1 MRGSGGSDFGEA
13 AVGLA
18 PLPGHEFS
26 FIIPRAAETAA
37 IPPPEIRPMSALAI
51 VRPEEVGLSSN
62 RLARISAWMR
72 TQIEAKRTAGIVTL
86 VSRRGKT
93 AFLDV
98 AGQADVARAQ
108 PMTTDTIFR
117 IYSMT
122 KPLTSVA
129 IMMLYEEARFQLDD
143 PISRFIPAFANQRV
157 YVGGSRGKMETVP
170 AAREITFR
178 DLLTHTSGLTYG
190 FMEATPVDG
199 HYRSNRID
207 FQTQETTLK
216 ELVEKAAEAP
226 LLAHPGTRWN
236 YSIATDVLGY
246 LVEVI
251 SGVPFETYLKE
262 RVIDPLGLVDTDFHV
277 PETKHARLAA
287 NYAPDGKGGLQ
298 LIDDPTQSRYLR
310 PRSVNSGGGG
320 LVSTAADYA
329 RFCRFMLNKGT
340 LDGKRLLGRKTV
352 ELMTSNH
359 LKGDMADMGT
369 PRFSE
374 TTYEGIGFGLG
385 FSVMIDPAKAQILGS
400 PGEYA
405 WGGAAS
411 TAFWCDP
418 SEDMFVVFLTQLM
431 PSSSYPFRR
440 ELRVLTYQSIVE

>member
-1 MRGSGGSDFGEA
+1 MVATSR
-13 AVGLA
+13 
-18 PLPGHEFS
+18 PLVEV
-26 FIIPRAAETAA
+26 E
-37 IPPPEIRPMSALAI
+37 
-51 VRPEEVGLSSN
+51 PEEVGLSSA
-62 RLARISAWMR
+62 RLENVTRVVHRAVDEGRVPGGM
-72 TQIEAKRTAGIVTL
+72 TL
-86 VSRRGKT
+86 VGRRGK
-93 AFLDV
+93 V
-98 AGQADVARAQ
+98 AYFDTYGSMDLEAGKALAE
-108 PMTTDTIFR
+108 DTIFR

-129 IMMLYEEARFQLDD
+129 IMMLYEEARYQLDD

-199 HYRSNRID
+199 YYRSNRID

-298 LIDDPTQSRYLR
+298 LIDDPAQSRYLR
-310 PRSVNSGGGG
+310 PRTVNSGGGG

-329 RFCRFMLNKGT
+329 RFCQFMLNKGT
-340 LDGKRLLGRKTV
+340 LDGKRLLGRKTM

-369 PRFSE
+369 ARFSE

-385 FSVMIDPAKAQILGS
+385 FSVMIDPAKAQILGT

-418 SEDMFVVFLTQLM
+418 AEEMFVVFLTQLM
-431 PSSSYPFRR
+431 PSSTHPFRR